1 MTETK
6 EYFISYLRN
15 NNLKWS
21 KQRDYLI
28 DIFLSANGHVTADE
42 LYKVAQKKYP
52 QIGYATVYRTL
63 KLLAN
68 CGIATAARFGHKSA
82 RFEMSRSDHHHDHL
96 VCTEC
101 GGIIEFK
108 SDQIENMQETVAR
121 KKGFTITHHK
131 LVLYGICKSCNKTR
145 H

>member
-1 MTETK
+1 MIEIK
-6 EYFISYLRN
+6 EHFISYLKN

-28 DIFLSANGHVTADE
+28 DIFLSADDHVTADE

-68 CGIATAARFGHKSA
+68 SGIATAARFGHKSA
-82 RFEMSRSDHHHDHL
+82 RFEMSNRDHHHDHL

-101 GGIIEFK
+101 GNIIEFE
-108 SDQIENMQETVAR
+108 SEQIEKIQETVAH
-121 KKGFTITHHK
+121 KKCFTITHHK
-131 LVLYGICKSCNKTR
+131 LVLYGICKSCNKAR

>member
-1 MTETK
+1 MSETK
-6 EYFISYLRN
+6 ENFIRYLKN

-28 DIFLSANGHVTADE
+28 DVFLSADGHVTADE
-42 LYKVAQKKYP
+42 LYKVVQKKYP

-68 CGIATAARFGHKSA
+68 SGIATASRFGHKSA
-82 RFEMSRSDHHHDHL
+82 RFEMSRRDHHHDHL

-101 GGIIEFK
+101 GEIIEFE
-108 SDQIENMQETVAR
+108 SEQIESIQQTVAR
-121 KKGFTITHHK
+121 QKGFTITHHK
-131 LVLYGICKSCNKTR
+131 LVLYGVCRSCNKAK

>member
-1 MTETK
+1 MLELK
-6 EYFISYLRN
+6 DQFITYLKK

-28 DIFLSANGHVTADE
+28 DVFLSADGHVTADE
-42 LYKVAQKKYP
+42 LYKVVQKKYP

-68 CGIATAARFGHKSA
+68 SGIATASRFGHKSA
-82 RFEMSRSDHHHDHL
+82 RFEMSRRDQHHDHL

-101 GGIIEFK
+101 GDIIEFE
-108 SDQIENMQETVAR
+108 SEQIENIQETVAR

-131 LVLYGICKSCNKTR
+131 LVLYGICRSCNKAK

>member
-1 MTETK
+1 MSETK
-6 EYFISYLRN
+6 EQFISYLKN

-68 CGIATAARFGHKSA
+68 SGIATAARFGLYSA
-82 RFEMSRSDHHHDHL
+82 RF
-96 VCTEC
+96 
-101 GGIIEFK
+101 
-108 SDQIENMQETVAR
+108 
-121 KKGFTITHHK
+121 
-131 LVLYGICKSCNKTR
+131 
-145 H
+145 